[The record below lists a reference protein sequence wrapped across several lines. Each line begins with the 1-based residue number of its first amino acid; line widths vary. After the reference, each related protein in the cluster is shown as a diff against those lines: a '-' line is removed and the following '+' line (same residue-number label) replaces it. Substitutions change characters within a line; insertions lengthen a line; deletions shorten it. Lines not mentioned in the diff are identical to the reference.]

1 MGPLTHTIYSH
12 ITPIRIRKDM
22 GIVWEAYHKGVPCP
36 WESLESPLN
45 QPTHWMVLQESAM
58 AAEQIEDGELDFV
71 A

>member
-1 MGPLTHTIYSH
+1 
-12 ITPIRIRKDM
+12 M
-22 GIVWEAYHKGVPCP
+22 GIVWETYHKGVPCP

-71 A
+71 AKLHLSHLFSWFNHV